1 MKCFGL
7 GGSFNAR
14 DDDGAGGTVS
24 APTSA
29 CSTPSGHPPIRSRF
43 FNYLGS
49 PTHHPHSLTSS
60 PRAPIAA
67 TLSDVLADVSIEDEN
82 LSCSPS
88 SHAPPPSAASRFL
101 QRQASEPYNNQPQSC
116 DSPSRTSTSP
126 RQNVPRSLSGSPV
139 AGVTTPP
146 VPRGGSAG
154 GGSVGTAGEESIED
168 ELVVEGNGA
177 ALGRRQRRSYDGG
190 LGLGS
195 PGGVRAPS
203 PLGGSH
209 GTSPGDGVG
218 SPSPVRPA
226 SSHAPRQQPQQQ
238 QQQHHQQQRQVRRS
252 HSTSAVS
259 SVQANGSAGGG
270 GSGGSGGGTNS
281 RSFNFNFTNKGSGG
295 GNGGGA
301 GSGGN
306 GGGGGNGGS
315 SRGSSVQMFSGSN
328 VNPFALRIT
337 QKMNSPSPLVKAREN
352 KTSGGGA
359 NGTATEA
366 AAAAASGAGAGPGPG
381 TGAEAGGDS
390 AADQPSA
397 IQDAAIDGNTGPDQ
411 SVALSTPRRPH
422 DRAMQRDMLLI
433 DDVLKRS
440 DLRVF
445 SYPEL
450 KSATKG
456 FSNDLLLGAG
466 GFGKVFKG
474 VLKPASSQG
483 SGAANAAANAA
494 SSALESAAAAVSGVS
509 GGSPGGGGAAGGLVN
524 GGGVGEGRRV
534 LQQEVAIKKLDSKS
548 LQGHKEWMV
557 EVRLLGLID
566 HPNLVKL
573 LGFCAEGH
581 RRLLVYEFLP
591 NSSLDRHLFAPLST
605 TAAAAAATNNANSHH
620 HRSSSNHHHNVHA
633 SSASTASHSS
643 HSHSHSSK
651 KAAAAAVLP
660 PLDWPTRLKVALGT
674 ARGLAH
680 LHEEVQVPIIYR
692 DFKTSNVLLDA
703 DFCPKLSDFGLAR
716 EGPMGEETHVST
728 QVRGTAGYAAPEYMM
743 TGRLTPKNDVW
754 AFGVVLLELL
764 TGRPSIDQRRPPP
777 EVNIVQ
783 FARPYLHNSADLSK
797 IMDPRLG
804 DKYPKQAA
812 AKVAE
817 LARWCLVNDP
827 FKRPIMSEV
836 VQVLTFLSSSQWL
849 QC

>member
-7 GGSFNAR
+7 GGNPTR
-14 DDDGAGGTVS
+14 DDVAGGTTS
-24 APTSA
+24 APASA
-29 CSTPSGHPPIRSRF
+29 CSTPSGHPPSKSRF

-49 PTHHPHSLTSS
+49 PTHHPQSLTSS
-60 PRAPIAA
+60 PRAPIAPS
-67 TLSDVLADVSIEDEN
+67 LSDVLADVTVEDDN

-88 SHAPPPSAASRFL
+88 SRTQDPPASAASRFL
-101 QRQASEPYNNQPQSC
+101 QRRISEPHNQPQC
-116 DSPSRTSTSP
+116 ADFPSRTSSSS
-126 RQNVPRSLSGSPV
+126 RQNVPRSLSGSV
-139 AGVTTPP
+139 AGMSTPP
-146 VPRGGSAG
+146 LPRGASIG
-154 GGSVGTAGEESIED
+154 GDSVGTGGESLDD
-168 ELVVEGNGA
+168 ELDAEGIDAPLGQR
-177 ALGRRQRRSYDGG
+177 GRRSHDSV

-195 PGGVRAPS
+195 PGGLRAPS
-203 PLGGSH
+203 PLGGSQ
-209 GTSPGDGVG
+209 GTSPADGVG

-226 SSHAPRQQPQQQ
+226 SSHAPRQQSQQSQQQ
-238 QQQHHQQQRQVRRS
+238 QQQRQVRRS
-252 HSTSAVS
+252 HSSSAV
-259 SVQANGSAGGG
+259 GSAANASNGGSGFAAATPGGG
-270 GSGGSGGGTNS
+270 GNASNS
-281 RSFNFNFTNKGSGG
+281 RSFNFGFTHKGSNG
-295 GNGGGA
+295 GNGGG
-301 GSGGN
+301 SSGN
-306 GGGGGNGGS
+306 GGNSKGS
-315 SRGSSVQMFSGSN
+315 STVQMFSGSN

-337 QKMNSPSPLVKAREN
+337 QSLNSPSPLAKPGEGKASG
-352 KTSGGGA
+352 SGGGG
-359 NGTATEA
+359 NGTA
-366 AAAAASGAGAGPGPG
+366 AAAAA
-381 TGAEAGGDS
+381 AGG
-390 AADQPSA
+390 
-397 IQDAAIDGNTGPDQ
+397 T
-411 SVALSTPRRPH
+411 TPRRPH
-422 DRAMQRDMLLI
+422 DRAMQRDLTLL
-433 DDVLKRS
+433 DDVLRRS

-456 FSNDLLLGAG
+456 FSSDLLLGAG

-474 VLKPASSQG
+474 VLKSGSSHGSAAASS
-483 SGAANAAANAA
+483 A
-494 SSALESAAAAVSGVS
+494 SSALESAAAALAGIS
-509 GGSPGGGGAAGGLVN
+509 GGESTGGGGAAGGLMN
-524 GGGVGEGRRV
+524 GGGVGEGRRA
-534 LQQEVAIKKLDSKS
+534 LQQDVAIKKLDAKS

-557 EVRLLGLID
+557 EVRLLGCID

-581 RRLLVYEFLP
+581 RRLLVYEYLP

-605 TAAAAAATNNANSHH
+605 TAAAAATNNANSH
-620 HRSSSNHHHNVHA
+620 HRSSSNHHQSVHP
-633 SSASTASHSS
+633 SSASTSSHSSHSS
-643 HSHSHSSK
+643 HSHSHSK
-651 KAAAAAVLP
+651 KAVAAVLP
-660 PLDWPTRLKVALGT
+660 PLDWATRLKVALGT

-680 LHEEVQVPIIYR
+680 LHEEVEIPIIYR

-764 TGRPSIDQRRPPP
+764 TGRPSIDQRRPLP
-777 EVNIVQ
+777 EINIVQ

-849 QC
+849 MC

>member
-1 MKCFGL
+1 
-7 GGSFNAR
+7 
-14 DDDGAGGTVS
+14 
-24 APTSA
+24 
-29 CSTPSGHPPIRSRF
+29 
-43 FNYLGS
+43 
-49 PTHHPHSLTSS
+49 
-60 PRAPIAA
+60 
-67 TLSDVLADVSIEDEN
+67 
-82 LSCSPS
+82 
-88 SHAPPPSAASRFL
+88 
-101 QRQASEPYNNQPQSC
+101 
-116 DSPSRTSTSP
+116 
-126 RQNVPRSLSGSPV
+126 
-139 AGVTTPP
+139 
-146 VPRGGSAG
+146 
-154 GGSVGTAGEESIED
+154 
-168 ELVVEGNGA
+168 
-177 ALGRRQRRSYDGG
+177 
-190 LGLGS
+190 
-195 PGGVRAPS
+195 
-203 PLGGSH
+203 
-209 GTSPGDGVG
+209 
-218 SPSPVRPA
+218 
-226 SSHAPRQQPQQQ
+226 
-238 QQQHHQQQRQVRRS
+238 
-252 HSTSAVS
+252 
-259 SVQANGSAGGG
+259 
-270 GSGGSGGGTNS
+270 
-281 RSFNFNFTNKGSGG
+281 
-295 GNGGGA
+295 
-301 GSGGN
+301 
-306 GGGGGNGGS
+306 
-315 SRGSSVQMFSGSN
+315 MFSGSN

-337 QKMNSPSPLVKAREN
+337 QKMNSPSPLVKPGEN
-352 KTSGGGA
+352 KARDGGA

-366 AAAAASGAGAGPGPG
+366 AAAAASGAGAGA
-381 TGAEAGGDS
+381 GAEVGGDS
-390 AADQPSA
+390 AADQLSA
-397 IQDAAIDGNTGPDQ
+397 AQDAAVDGNTGADQ
-411 SVALSTPRRPH
+411 SVVLSTPRRPH
-422 DRAMQRDMLLI
+422 DRAMQRDMSLI
-433 DDVLKRS
+433 DDVLRRS

-474 VLKPASSQG
+474 VLKPGSSQG
-483 SGAANAAANAA
+483 SGAASAAANAA
-494 SSALESAAAAVSGVS
+494 SNVLESAAAAVSGVS
-509 GGSPGGGGAAGGLVN
+509 GGSAGGGAAAGGAVN
-524 GGGVGEGRRV
+524 GGGVGEGRRA

-605 TAAAAAATNNANSHH
+605 TAAAAAATNNTNSYH
-620 HRSSSNHHHNVHA
+620 HRSGSNHHNNHHNHNVQA

-643 HSHSHSSK
+643 HSHSSK
-651 KAAAAAVLP
+651 KAAAAAAAAVLP
-660 PLDWPTRLKVALGT
+660 PLDWATRLKVALGT
-674 ARGLAH
+674 ARGLAY

-836 VQVLTFLSSSQWL
+836 VQVLTFFLLVVPDPETDFFPSSQASTSSSPRAAMAAISMSMTPMVLAAKGKEEESFMDWL
-849 QC
+849 DNATVKRISWTETDSTLVSIREGKGSRPGTQSKSVKKTKETKESKPFWKK